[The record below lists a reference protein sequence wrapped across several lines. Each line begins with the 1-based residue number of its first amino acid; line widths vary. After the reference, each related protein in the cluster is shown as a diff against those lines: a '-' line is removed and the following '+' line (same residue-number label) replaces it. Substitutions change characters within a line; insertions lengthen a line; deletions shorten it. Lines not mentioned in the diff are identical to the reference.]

1 MLVFIALLCFVGF
14 VLSILGLGWF
24 GICAGVIIFAIF
36 LLFVVKAQDRSYH
49 GKNRDT
55 AFDSS
60 FFDSGWGD
68 SDSD

>member
-1 MLVFIALLCFVGF
+1 MLVFIALLCLVSF

-24 GICAGVIIFAIF
+24 WICAGVIVFAIF
-36 LLFVVKAQDRSYH
+36 LLFLVKAQDGSYH

-60 FFDSGWGD
+60 YFDGGWGD